1 MPLYSVLS
9 SNLPPPYADSEK
21 ETLLRLRT
29 RDKSF
34 VDHYLL
40 LMSEAVRDP
49 QGEMAAHH
57 LCVLKDGEQILHI
70 APDEHRIQ
78 VATPGVKSESASG
91 AVPIEP
97 T

>member
-9 SNLPPPYADSEK
+9 SNVPPPYADSEG

-34 VDHYLL
+34 LDHYLF

-57 LCVLKDGEQILHI
+57 LYVLEDGEPILHI
-70 APDEHRIQ
+70 APDEHWIQ
-78 VATPGVKSESASG
+78 IATPAVKSESASK
-91 AVPIEP
+91 AVPNEP